1 MTVDPVAEPAL
12 RDELLALFAEDQAAR
27 HAVMADENAET
38 VARVEAIDRRS
49 TARMKELVAT
59 VGWPGRSLVGRN
71 AANAAWCL
79 VQHADHDVAFQKQC
93 LPLIERAVEGGEA
106 EPDHAAY
113 LYDRIAVAEQRPQR
127 YGTQYGADG
136 TPQPIE
142 DEPNVDARRA
152 SVGLEPLAE
161 YDRRMQELFQR
172 RG

>member
-1 MTVDPVAEPAL
+1 MGDPAL
-12 RDELLALFAEDQAAR
+12 CAELLALFAEDQAAR
-27 HAVMADENAET
+27 HAVMADQNAET
-38 VARVEAIDRRS
+38 IARVEAIDRKS

-93 LPLIERAVEGGEA
+93 LPLIERAVAAGEA

-113 LYDRIAVAEQRPQR
+113 LHDRIAVADQRPQR

-136 TPQPIE
+136 KPQPIE
-142 DEPNVDARRA
+142 DEANVDARRA
-152 SVGLEPLAE
+152 AVGLEPLAE
-161 YDRRMQELFQR
+161 YDKRMRELFR
-172 RG
+172 R

>member
-1 MTVDPVAEPAL
+1 MSESVRDPAL
-12 RDELLALFAEDQAAR
+12 RAELLALFAEDQAAR
-27 HAVMADENAET
+27 HAVMADQNAET
-38 VARVEAIDRRS
+38 SARVDAIDRMS
-49 TARMKELVAT
+49 CARMKELVAT

-93 LPLIERAVEGGEA
+93 LPLIERAVAAGEA

-127 YGTQYGADG
+127 YGTQYGPDG
-136 TPQPIE
+136 KPQPIE
-142 DEPNVDARRA
+142 DEANVDAHRA

-161 YDRRMQELFQR
+161 YDQRMQALFKR
-172 RG
+172 